1 MFVYSHVVLDNYLTG
16 EANVTAMHVEKLISS
31 GVSKDDIAV
40 ISPYNL
46 QVSTEFCGYQSV
58 LYHRTIYRYRLN
70 FVVTKVSALFVA
82 YLLAC
87 FHSVNCYCQYVF

>member
-46 QVSTEFCGYQSV
+46 QVSTEFCGYQSECV
-58 LYHRTIYRYRLN
+58 ICSI
-70 FVVTKVSALFVA
+70 FVSLFSQ
-82 YLLAC
+82 C
-87 FHSVNCYCQYVF
+87 